1 MLPDLTTHD
10 RLLDATVAVIDGGG
24 VKAVRVREI
33 AAEAGVREPSV
44 YHYFG
49 SRDGL
54 IEAALAARYKRGLMQ
69 IIAPLRKMTLACE
82 TAEEFQA
89 MIREIVSN
97 IVAPGREDVRSVR
110 ADVLGS
116 AQSRPGLRQAIVDAT
131 RESSDGIAFVI
142 AHGQSKGW
150 VREDI
155 NPAAFAAW
163 YTGMVNGR
171 IIYELD
177 PTQCTAE
184 AWNHVALD
192 ATLHLLF
199 GDSVDK

>member
-1 MLPDLTTHD
+1 VLPDVTTYD
-10 RLLDATVAVIDGGG
+10 RLLDATVAAIDAGG
-24 VKAVRVREI
+24 VKAVRVRDI

-54 IEAALAARYKRGLMQ
+54 IEVALAARYKRGLMQ
-69 IIAPLRKMTLACE
+69 IIAPLRKLTLACE
-82 TAEEFQA
+82 SAEEYQG
-89 MIREIVSN
+89 MIHRILASIVS
-97 IVAPGREDVRSVR
+97 PGREEVRSVR

-116 AQSRPGLRQAIVDAT
+116 AQSRPGLKQAIVDAT
-131 RESSDGIAFVI
+131 RESSEGIAYVI
-142 AHGQSKGW
+142 SHGQSKGW
-150 VREDI
+150 VRDDI
-155 NPAAFAAW
+155 NPSAFAAW

-177 PTQCTAE
+177 PSQCSAE
-184 AWNHVALD
+184 AWNHIALD

-199 GDSVDK
+199 GEPVDK